1 MTSSIASPLRGARA
15 AALPLGIAAALAA
28 ALLAAPLGAATP
40 APLAAVPIDIGDVP
54 PALNDALLRVANE
67 PASNYVLN
75 HLRASVIALE
85 LGLTDR
91 SAQSLD
97 IALNGITAIY
107 ADSPQAAKARSLWHE
122 EGSKDFKGEPY
133 ERWMAFYYRGVLDM
147 MAGDW
152 DNARADFKAGL
163 LQDAF
168 AEEEQNRADVAVLLY
183 LQGWCSQMVGDMG
196 TAREAYDEAKKLRPD
211 LVIPAPDANILVLA
225 ETGYGPRKLGDG
237 VGNYELVYRR
247 GKRFTEARAY
257 MQRSG
262 QWLPLYPI
270 EDVFWQATTR
280 GGRPVDRVI
289 QGKVA
294 FKQNTE
300 AVGTVLTGLASEAMV
315 LQPLT
320 NSRSLDDKA
329 AIVGLIGVAALALS
343 SNTKPAADIRFWE
356 SLPDA
361 IHVTTMKADAAQL
374 GAVPFTFIDANNAE
388 VPGLAQTR
396 TVIADQRGRGL
407 LWVRSRYAINGVP
420 K

>member
-1 MTSSIASPLRGARA
+1 MTSSIAKTLIGAGVA
-15 AALPLGIAAALAA
+15 VLIAATLAA
-28 ALLAAPLGAATP
+28 AAPPAT
-40 APLAAVPIDIGDVP
+40 AAVPIDIGDVP
-54 PALNDALLRVANE
+54 PQLNDALLRVANE
-67 PASNYVLN
+67 PAANFVLN
-75 HLRASVIALE
+75 HLRAGVIALE
-85 LGLTDR
+85 LGLNDR
-91 SAQSLD
+91 SAQSMDL
-97 IALNGITAIY
+97 ALNGITAIY
-107 ADSPQAAKARSLWHE
+107 ADSAQAAKARSLWHE
-122 EGSKDFKGEPY
+122 EGGKDFKGEPY

-196 TAREAYDEAKKLRPD
+196 TAREAYAEAKKLRPD
-211 LVIPAPDANILVLA
+211 LVIPDPGANILVLA

-262 QWLPLYPI
+262 QWQPLYPI
-270 EDVFWQATTR
+270 EDVYWQATTR
-280 GGRPVDRVI
+280 GGRPVDRII

-300 AVGTVLTGLASEAMV
+300 AVGSVLTGLASEAMV

-329 AIVGLIGVAALALS
+329 AVVGLIGVAALALS
-343 SNTKPAADIRFWE
+343 SKAKPAADVRYWE
-356 SLPDA
+356 SIPDA
-361 IHVTTMKADAAQL
+361 IHVATLTADAKQL

-388 VPGLAQTR
+388 VPGLAHTR
-396 TVIADQRGRGL
+396 TVVADQRGRGL

>member
-1 MTSSIASPLRGARA
+1 MTSSIAKPLVGAGV
-15 AALPLGIAAALAA
+15 AALFAATLAA
-28 ALLAAPLGAATP
+28 APPP
-40 APLAAVPIDIGDVP
+40 APVPEPIDIGDVP
-54 PALNDALLRVANE
+54 PQLHDALLRVANE
-67 PASNYVLN
+67 PPSSFVLN
-75 HLRASVIALE
+75 HLRAGVIALE
-85 LGLTDR
+85 LGLKDR
-91 SAQSLD
+91 AAQSLD

-107 ADSPQAAKARSLWHE
+107 ADSQQAAKARSLWHE

-133 ERWMAFYYRGVLDM
+133 ERWMAFYYRGVVDM
-147 MAGDW
+147 MDGDW

-183 LQGWCSQMVGDMG
+183 LQGWCSQMVGDMV

-211 LVIPAPDANILVLA
+211 LVIPDPGANVLVLA

-247 GKRFTEARAY
+247 GKRFTETRAY

-280 GGRPVDRVI
+280 GGRPVDRII

-300 AVGTVLTGLASEAMV
+300 AVGSVLTGLASEAMV

-320 NSRSLDDKA
+320 YSKSLDDKA
-329 AIVGLIGVAALALS
+329 AVVGLIGVAALALS
-343 SNTKPAADIRFWE
+343 SNTKPAADVRYWE

-361 IHVTTMKADAAQL
+361 IHVATLTADAKQL
-374 GAVPFTFIDANNAE
+374 GSVPFTFIDANNAE

-396 TVIADQRGRGL
+396 TVVADQRGRGL

>member
-1 MTSSIASPLRGARA
+1 MTSSTVKPLAGAGV
-15 AALPLGIAAALAA
+15 AALFAATLAA
-28 ALLAAPLGAATP
+28 AAP
-40 APLAAVPIDIGDVP
+40 APAPEPIDIGEVP
-54 PALNDALLRVANE
+54 PALHEALLRVANE
-67 PASNYVLN
+67 PAANFVLN

-85 LGLTDR
+85 LGLNDR
-91 SAQSLD
+91 AAQSLD

-107 ADSPQAAKARSLWHE
+107 ADSAQAAKARSLWHA

-133 ERWMAFYYRGVLDM
+133 ERWMAFYYRGVVDM
-147 MAGDW
+147 MDGDW

-168 AEEEQNRADVAVLLY
+168 AEEEQNRADVAVLLF
-183 LQGWCSQMVGDMG
+183 LQGWCSQMVGDMV
-196 TAREAYDEAKKLRPD
+196 TARDAYEEAKRLRPD
-211 LVIPAPDANILVLA
+211 LVIPDPSANVLVLA

-247 GKRFTEARAY
+247 GKRFSETRAY

-270 EDVFWQATTR
+270 EDVYWQATTR
-280 GGRPVDRVI
+280 GGRPVDRII

-329 AIVGLIGVAALALS
+329 AVVGLIGVAALALS
-343 SNTKPAADIRFWE
+343 SNTKPAADVRYWE
-356 SLPDA
+356 SIPDA
-361 IHVTTMKADAAQL
+361 IHIATLTADAKQL

-388 VPGLAQTR
+388 VPGLAQSR
-396 TVIADQRGRGL
+396 TVVADQRGRGL
-407 LWVRSRYAINGVP
+407 IWVRSRYAINGVP

>member
-1 MTSSIASPLRGARA
+1 MHRASVAGCSSWRA
-15 AALPLGIAAALAA
+15 ATLG
-28 ALLAAPLGAATP
+28 ALLAAASLAAAAP
-40 APLAAVPIDIGDVP
+40 APEPIDIGEVP
-54 PALNDALLRVANE
+54 PALHEALLRVANE
-67 PASNYVLN
+67 PAANFVLN

-85 LGLTDR
+85 LGLNDR
-91 SAQSLD
+91 AAQSLD

-107 ADSPQAAKARSLWHE
+107 ADSAQAAKARSMWHE

-133 ERWMAFYYRGVLDM
+133 ERWMAFYYRGVVDM
-147 MAGDW
+147 MDGDW

-168 AEEEQNRADVAVLLY
+168 AEEEQNRADVAVLLF
-183 LQGWCSQMVGDMG
+183 LQGWCSQMVGDMV
-196 TAREAYDEAKKLRPD
+196 TAREAYEEAKRLRPD
-211 LVIPAPDANILVLA
+211 LVIPDPKANVLVLA

-247 GKRFTEARAY
+247 GKRFSETRAY

-280 GGRPVDRVI
+280 GGRPVDRII

-300 AVGTVLTGLASEAMV
+300 AVGSVLTGLASEAMV

-329 AIVGLIGVAALALS
+329 AVVGLIGVAALALS
-343 SNTKPAADIRFWE
+343 SKAKPAADVRYWE

-361 IHVTTMKADAAQL
+361 IHIATLTTDAAQL

-388 VPGLAQTR
+388 VPGLAQSRKVVT
-396 TVIADQRGRGL
+396 DQRGRGL

>member
-1 MTSSIASPLRGARA
+1 LRA
-15 AALPLGIAAALAA
+15 ATLAALIAGSAFAA
-28 ALLAAPLGAATP
+28 EPVPQQTAE
-40 APLAAVPIDIGDVP
+40 PIDIGEVP
-54 PALNDALLRVANE
+54 PALHDALLRVANE
-67 PASNYVLN
+67 PPANFVLN

-85 LGLTDR
+85 LGENDR
-91 SAQSLD
+91 AARSLD

-122 EGSKDFKGEPY
+122 EGSKDYKGEPY
-133 ERWMAFYYRGVLDM
+133 ERWMAFYYRGVVDM
-147 MAGDW
+147 MNGDW

-183 LQGWCSQMVGDMG
+183 LQGWCSQMVGDMV
-196 TAREAYDEAKKLRPD
+196 TARDAYAEAKKLRPD
-211 LVIPAPDANILVLA
+211 MVIPDPGANILVLA

-247 GKRFTEARAY
+247 GKRFTETRAY

-270 EDVFWQATTR
+270 EDVFWQASTR
-280 GGRPVDRVI
+280 GGRPIDKII
-289 QGKVA
+289 QGKLQ

-300 AVGTVLTGLASEAMV
+300 AVGSVLTGLATEAMV
-315 LQPLT
+315 LQPAT
-320 NSRSLDDKA
+320 YSKSLDDKA
-329 AIVGLIGVAALALS
+329 AVVGLIGVAALALS
-343 SNTKPAADIRFWE
+343 SHTRPAADIRYWE

-361 IHVTTMKADAAQL
+361 IHVATLTADAKQL
-374 GAVPFTFIDANNAE
+374 GAVPFTFIDATNAE

-396 TVIADQRGRGL
+396 TVVADQRGRGL

>member
-1 MTSSIASPLRGARA
+1 VSA
-15 AALPLGIAAALAA
+15 AAVAAALAA
-28 ALLAAPLGAATP
+28 ALATAPLGAAPP
-40 APLAAVPIDIGDVP
+40 AQVAAVPIDIGDVP
-54 PALNDALLRVANE
+54 PPLHEALMRVANE
-67 PASNYVLN
+67 PAANFVLN

-85 LGLTDR
+85 LGLNDR
-91 SAQSLD
+91 AAQSMD

-107 ADSPQAAKARSLWHE
+107 ADSEQAAKARSLWHA

-168 AEEEQNRADVAVLLY
+168 AEEEQNRADVAVLLF
-183 LQGWCSQMVGDMG
+183 LQGWCSQMVGDMV
-196 TAREAYDEAKKLRPD
+196 TAREAYAEAKKLRPD
-211 LVIPAPDANILVLA
+211 LVIPAPDANVLVLA

-247 GKRFTEARAY
+247 GKRFTETRAY
-257 MQRSG
+257 MQLSG
-262 QWLPLYPI
+262 QWQALYPI
-270 EDVFWQATTR
+270 EDVYWQATTR
-280 GGRPVDRVI
+280 GGRPVDRI
-289 QGKVA
+289 IKGKVA
-294 FKQNTE
+294 FKQRTE

-315 LQPLT
+315 IQPLT
-320 NSRSLDDKA
+320 TSSSLDDKA
-329 AIVGLIGVAALALS
+329 AVVGLIGVAALAMS
-343 SNTKPAADIRFWE
+343 SKTQPAADVRYWE

-361 IHVTTMKADAAQL
+361 IHVATLKADPKQL

-396 TVIADQRGRGL
+396 TAIADQRGRGL

>member
-1 MTSSIASPLRGARA
+1 MTSSIAKASIGVSA
-15 AALPLGIAAALAA
+15 AAFAA
-28 ALLAAPLGAATP
+28 ALLAMTPLQAAAPV
-40 APLAAVPIDIGDVP
+40 AAVPIDIGDVP
-54 PALNDALLRVANE
+54 PPLHEALLRVANE
-67 PASNYVLN
+67 PAANFVLN

-91 SAQSLD
+91 SAQSMD

-107 ADSPQAAKARSLWHE
+107 AASEQAAKARSLWHA

-168 AEEEQNRADVAVLLY
+168 AEEEQNRADVAALLF
-183 LQGWCSQMVGDMG
+183 LQGWCSQMVGDMV
-196 TAREAYDEAKKLRPD
+196 TAREAYAEAKKLRPD
-211 LVIPAPDANILVLA
+211 LVIPAPDANVLVLA

-247 GKRFTEARAY
+247 GKRFTETRAY
-257 MQRSG
+257 MQLSG
-262 QWLPLYPI
+262 QWQPLYPI
-270 EDVFWQATTR
+270 EDVYWQATTR
-280 GGRPVDRVI
+280 GGRPVDRII

-294 FKQNTE
+294 FKQRTE
-300 AVGTVLTGLASEAMV
+300 AVGSVLTGLASEAMV

-320 NSRSLDDKA
+320 NNQSLGDQA
-329 AIVGLIGVAALALS
+329 AVVGLIGVAALALS
-343 SNTKPAADIRFWE
+343 SNTKPAADVRYWE

-361 IHVTTMKADAAQL
+361 IHVATLKADAKQL

>member
-1 MTSSIASPLRGARA
+1 MTSSTVKHLQRASVAVITATLAAGSFA
-15 AALPLGIAAALAA
+15 AAA
-28 ALLAAPLGAATP
+28 P
-40 APLAAVPIDIGDVP
+40 APEPIDIGEVP
-54 PALNDALLRVANE
+54 PALHDALLRVANE
-67 PASNYVLN
+67 PAANFVLN
-75 HLRASVIALE
+75 HLRAGVIALE
-85 LGLTDR
+85 LGLNDR
-91 SAQSLD
+91 AAQSLD

-107 ADSPQAAKARSLWHE
+107 ADSAQAAKARSLWHE
-122 EGSKDFKGEPY
+122 EGSKDYKGEPY
-133 ERWMAFYYRGVLDM
+133 ERWMAFYYRGVVDM

-168 AEEEQNRADVAVLLY
+168 AEEEQNRADVAVLLF
-183 LQGWCSQMVGDMG
+183 LQGWCSQMVGDMV
-196 TAREAYDEAKKLRPD
+196 TAREAYDEAKRLRPD
-211 LVIPAPDANILVLA
+211 LVIPDPGANVLVLA

-247 GKRFTEARAY
+247 GKRFSETRAY

-280 GGRPVDRVI
+280 GGRPVDRII

-320 NSRSLDDKA
+320 YSKSLDDKA
-329 AIVGLIGVAALALS
+329 AVVGLIGVAALALS
-343 SNTKPAADIRFWE
+343 SKAKPAADVRYWE

-361 IHVTTMKADAAQL
+361 IHIATLTADAAQL

-388 VPGLAQTR
+388 VPGLAQSR
-396 TVIADQRGRGL
+396 KVVADPRGRGL